1 MKTSTLLALYAVVS
15 FVSGLSYIF
24 TPNRMMS
31 LLGFN
36 LTAGGV
42 YNTQFAGAAL
52 IGLAVLTW
60 TTRWIGPSEARNAIL
75 LSLLTL
81 EALGLIISLI
91 TQLSGGVGAL
101 GWGLVALFLFFTVA
115 LGYARFVKPDKP

>member
-1 MKTSTLLALYAVVS
+1 MKTSILLAVYAVVS

-24 TPNRMMS
+24 APNQMMS
-31 LLGFN
+31 NLGST

-42 YNTQFAGAAL
+42 YNTQLAGAAL
-52 IGLAVLTW
+52 ISLAVLTW
-60 TTRWIGPSEARNAIL
+60 TTRRVGPSEVRNAIL

-91 TQLSGGVGAL
+91 TQLSGVFGFL

-115 LGYARFVKPDKP
+115 LAYARFVKPDQE